1 MTLPAVGTNDLVPS
15 GSSFPSGE
23 NHCDAHRVTKLNPNV
38 GRISKSCPK
47 NEITSR
53 SVASAQPYPIG
64 FPPPV
69 TAALSST

>member
-23 NHCDAHRVTKLNPNV
+23 NHSDAHRVTKFNPNV
-38 GRISKSCPK
+38 GRILKSCPK
-47 NEITSR
+47 QNH
-53 SVASAQPYPIG
+53 QPWRCIRTTLSDR
-64 FPPPV
+64 FPAPV